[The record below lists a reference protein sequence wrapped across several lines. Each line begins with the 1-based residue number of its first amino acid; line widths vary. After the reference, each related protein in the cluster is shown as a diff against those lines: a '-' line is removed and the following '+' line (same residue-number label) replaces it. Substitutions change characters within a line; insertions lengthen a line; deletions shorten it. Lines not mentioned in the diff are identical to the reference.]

1 MLVRLREGMCMCVC
15 GRMREVVIDQDV
27 KTGEQS
33 FLLFRE
39 TYKTTKEPLRLIF
52 LLSPYL
58 TEVR

>member
-1 MLVRLREGMCMCVC
+1 MHVCVC